1 MNEGMRF
8 FKKIVTQYN
17 RKNFRFSSPR
27 TRAVQRESYASMSVL
42 SMKLE
47 RFFLRSSINWSSIIL
62 FLSIKFDVLSSKVQN
77 WTVDRLLYCLEY
89 HVSRM
94 PVCTRRAVSIRLRFF
109 FSLITPFL
117 ARCNLKIEFLY
128 GTNKHFSS
136 SEERVIPGESYS
148 ILNIVSIK
156 LSKLDQ

>member
-1 MNEGMRF
+1 MNERMRF
-8 FKKIVTQYN
+8 LKKIVTQCN
-17 RKNFRFSSPR
+17 RKRFRFSSPR
-27 TRAVQRESYASMSVL
+27 TRAIQRESYASMSVL

-62 FLSIKFDVLSSKVQN
+62 FLSIKLMFLVRRYKIGQSIVFF
-77 WTVDRLLYCLEY
+77 TVWNIT
-89 HVSRM
+89 SREC
-94 PVCTRRAVSIRLRFF
+94 PFALAELFQFGSDFF

-128 GTNKHFSS
+128 GTNNHFLS
-136 SEERVIPGESYS
+136 SEERVIPGESCS